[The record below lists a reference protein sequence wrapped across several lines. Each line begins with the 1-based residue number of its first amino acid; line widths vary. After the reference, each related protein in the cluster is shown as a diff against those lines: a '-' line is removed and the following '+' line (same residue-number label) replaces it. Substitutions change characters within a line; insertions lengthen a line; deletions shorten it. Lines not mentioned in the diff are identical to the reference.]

1 MSYFFPLSG
10 PKSPV
15 VTNDLHPYLEI
26 SVLPSSYA
34 FYAGETFSAILTF
47 RNVRQVSTHGSSS
60 NVGTALK
67 SDTSSLAP
75 SSTLLSPAPDAQ
87 SLKRH
92 GLIGRERENAD
103 AGPSKAPA
111 PLTLVSTATPPI
123 DDKQMGFPYSPGAN
137 PLHRAGWPQGGLG
150 EGFAGIR
157 SPEAFKKME
166 ANGGHARRARSLA
179 LGRGSLSPQEM
190 IWALA
195 GQTPPTLPARRQDQF
210 NASPSHSHSQ
220 SLTVIGPISSPS
232 YSTPR
237 SPQSDLPSISESLSQ
252 LSIPPSPGP
261 SRPYR
266 APDSSNSTPIP
277 SPINFPRSPSRRPPS
292 SPLINSHS
300 RSPSYHN
307 AYGASYLGFGTP
319 PPVHPFI
326 REKENKTITV
336 LWAYTHLAGQFHPSS
351 QYIPPDPLLPLRSKL
366 LHQPVGSGSLS
377 TAGGVT
383 NTSRWQLSF
392 GTGAIGNSLQ
402 PSLTGSLV
410 GLAKELVYG
419 GVGGSLE
426 EERRRVWNTK
436 DLPVFETT
444 RSLLGVDLKLKEGET
459 RQFVYTLQL
468 PTNLP
473 PAHDGK
479 AYSFTYHLMVSLT
492 VLLPGEGKNQKS
504 LDISV
509 PIRIWGNVSLS
520 HPRKYDVLKPII
532 QNTDHAKI
540 DDITSS
546 SKSQLINRRSYDTH
560 AEAEM
565 NTEES
570 LKAYAQHLLDHLEE
584 AGTPMSRS
592 SPMLPPMSPSTPC
605 EQLRSPSPAIT
616 PIGHTTV
623 PEGMASPSIGS
634 NGIGLIGEEEKDIDG
649 RSCKEAVE
657 ILSRQ
662 STKNPYD
669 ISKHSELIS
678 RLTLIKDTYRLG
690 ETLLCILTFNLPIFS
705 RRVLKLA
712 ACLESHEIIPEALL
726 PPSPNSSGHIKHPTL
741 NRVHADM
748 KSGYLTSTTR
758 LVVALDIPSDAT
770 PSFSLSA
777 GSDGRLGGM
786 EWRLKVS
793 LLVSVP
799 PRSRENGR
807 PSISR
812 YRNSL
817 SDLKDI
823 DGVSQNEAKGF
834 HGPRILADIDELSM
848 INGRKWTDGQDVKP
862 SRESEKMD
870 EVRGKKEE
878 SEVKKESKKAL
889 NQHMGSKQFQNNETI
904 HLLPSKHKNDHD
916 QNNWQA
922 SPDVSPLI
930 WLGGTWH
937 EMSTETVS
945 LEVPLRV
952 LPGTTDFVVKPDI
965 HLI

>member
-47 RNVRQVSTHGSSS
+47 RNVRQASTHGSSS
-60 NVGTALK
+60 NVGDALK
-67 SDTSSLAP
+67 SDISSRAP
-75 SSTLLSPAPDAQ
+75 SSTTLSPTPDAQ

-103 AGPSKAPA
+103 AGPSKPPA

-123 DDKQMGFPYSPGAN
+123 DDIQMGFPYSPGAN

-195 GQTPPTLPARRQDQF
+195 GQTPPPLPARRQDQF
-210 NASPSHSHSQ
+210 NASPSHSHSR
-220 SLTVIGPISSPS
+220 SLTVTGPMASPAS
-232 YSTPR
+232 STPR
-237 SPQSDLPSISESLSQ
+237 SPRTDLPSISES
-252 LSIPPSPGP
+252 
-261 SRPYR
+261 
-266 APDSSNSTPIP
+266 
-277 SPINFPRSPSRRPPS
+277 F
-292 SPLINSHS
+292 
-300 RSPSYHN
+300 PSYHN

-532 QNTDHAKI
+532 QNTDHAKTE
-540 DDITSS
+540 DITSS

-616 PIGHTTV
+616 PIGHTTYGIDDSDSGRRLRV
-623 PEGMASPSIGS
+623 PEGMASPSIGF
-634 NGIGLIGEEEKDIDG
+634 NGIGLIGEQEKDVDG

-712 ACLESHEIIPEALL
+712 AYLESHEIIPEALL

-741 NRVHADM
+741 NRVHADK

-848 INGRKWTDGQDVKP
+848 INGKKWIDGQDVKS
-862 SRESEKMD
+862 SREPGKTD

-878 SEVKKESKKAL
+878 SEVKRESKKAL